1 MSDPTYLEGWNL
13 TDPIVRIHKLRTKV
27 ALFAAFNQARAEG
40 SVPASKVVDDALEAL
55 STQYQFSPKRD
66 YVESILDILVTCRE
80 LRKGTWCNVH
90 IGIESVMPQRNLIG
104 NS

>member
-27 ALFAAFNQARAEG
+27 ALFAAFNQARTEG
-40 SVPASKVVDDALEAL
+40 ASVPAAKVVDDALEAL

-66 YVESILDILVTCRE
+66 YVEGILDILLTCRD
-80 LRKGTWCNVH
+80 LRKGTLA
-90 IGIESVMPQRNLIG
+90 QRPYE
-104 NS
+104 NSLH